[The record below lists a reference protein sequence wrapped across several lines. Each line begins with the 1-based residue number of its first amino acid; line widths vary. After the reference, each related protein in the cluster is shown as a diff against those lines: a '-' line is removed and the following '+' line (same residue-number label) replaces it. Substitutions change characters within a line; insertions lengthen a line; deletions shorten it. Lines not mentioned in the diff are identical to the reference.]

1 MAGTV
6 AAGAAGAAA
15 PALAG
20 GAAPASARTGAAG
33 AAPAP
38 AEPDVHPA
46 ASNTAPSMI
55 HRARHPNPMNHS
67 ALQIRQAALV
77 GGAAPRVARLPAEG
91 GFGATVVDRR
101 PAAR

>member
-6 AAGAAGAAA
+6 AAGAAGPAA
-15 PALAG
+15 PRLAG
-20 GAAPASARTGAAG
+20 GAAPPSARPGPAG

-38 AEPDVHPA
+38 PEPAVHPA
-46 ASNTAPSMI
+46 ASNKAPRSV
-55 HRARHPNPMNHS
+55 HRTSHPNPINHS